1 VPNHWT
7 YDVFSPDDDLS
18 QGDIIARTPAV
29 LDILRNIHNYF
40 CHTKYLCFIVLT
52 QSCDLVVRGGACKAR
67 QIGLGVVRAL
77 EEVLPDIFAELC
89 GTAAAGVY
97 RQDARIAAQQLLER
111 VINQNEQAHGLF
123 YLHPDADV
131 EIAVPAVAMLRVSI
145 ALRSREHYQALKEAR
160 RGRLAT
166 EFRNKLG
173 WLAGNLFSRIDTSD
187 WAEKEGG
194 KAASERLITG
204 LLDGG
209 AGEPNVWVPDAWL
222 RAATANRI
230 DISAIPR
237 GQVRATLEAAAPP
250 PPLDTA
256 LGRVRL
262 RAEQMLKEL
271 NDAQQARLIE
281 LVKADDVY
289 PLLAAQV
296 AFSVARRVL
305 GPAGDQLVAIL
316 DQLPANPRS
325 RESLAAQVTQAI
337 TRLKAMKGLK
347 EVAPLL
353 DLLRGTPLFDA
364 TAVNSVCEIVEK
376 ALGAAFAEQKAAL
389 VEGLRAEKMSGPVIA
404 RLHGLAREAVEEV
417 LVEKLARRLENDGQF
432 KGALKRG

>member
-7 YDVFSPDDDLS
+7 YDDFSPGDDLF

-29 LDILRNIHNYF
+29 LAVLGAIHNYF
-40 CHTKYLCFIVLT
+40 CDPKYLCFIVLT
-52 QSCDLVVRGGACKAR
+52 QSCDLVMRGGACKAR

-77 EEVLPDIFAELC
+77 EEVLPDILAELC
-89 GTAAAGVY
+89 GTAATGVY
-97 RQDARIAAQQLLER
+97 RQDARIAAQQFLER

-123 YLHPDADV
+123 YLHHDADV
-131 EIAVPAVAMLRVSI
+131 GIAVPAVAMLRVSI
-145 ALRSREHYQALKEAR
+145 ALRSREHYHALKAAR

-166 EFRNKLG
+166 EFRNQLG
-173 WLAGNLFSRIDTSD
+173 WLAGNLFSRIDTPD
-187 WAEKEGG
+187 WADKEGG
-194 KAASERLITG
+194 KAVSERLITG

-209 AGEPNVWVPDAWL
+209 AGEQNVWVPDAWL
-222 RAATANRI
+222 QAATAKGI
-230 DISAIPR
+230 DISSIAR

-250 PPLDTA
+250 PPLNTA
-256 LGRVRL
+256 LDRVSL
-262 RAEQMLKEL
+262 QANQMLKEL
-271 NDAQQARLIE
+271 NDTQQGRLIE
-281 LVKADDVY
+281 LVKADDVC

-316 DQLPANPRS
+316 DRPPADARS
-325 RESLAAQVTQAI
+325 KESLAAQVTQAI
-337 TRLKAMKGLK
+337 TRLKARRGPR

-353 DLLRGTPLFDA
+353 DLLRDTPLFGA
-364 TAVNSVCEIVEK
+364 PAVDSVCEIAGQ

-389 VEGLRAEKMSGPVIA
+389 VESLKAEKMSGPVVA